1 MADTTTTNYAFT
13 KPEVGASSDT
23 WGTKLNTNW
32 DDLDTDLATLVVKTN
47 NLSDLS
53 SAVTALT
60 NLGLTSTAAELNI
73 LDGVTSTAAELNILD
88 GVTSTAAELNIL
100 DGVTSTAAELNILD
114 GVTSTAAELN
124 ILDGVT
130 STATELNTL
139 DGVTAILGDQTI
151 YIPAAGM
158 TARETSGAESGSAE
172 TSTNKIMIETMDFD
186 TASDEY
192 IQFSVRMPKGW
203 NASTLTAAFTW
214 SHAATSTN
222 FGVAWGIQ
230 AVALVNDDGIDTAFG
245 TAVVTTDTGGTTDDI
260 YLSGDSTAITLS
272 NTPAKSDWVVF
283 QIFRDVSDSG
293 DTMSIDARLH
303 GISLFYTTDS
313 ATDD

>member
-1 MADTTTTNYAFT
+1 
-13 KPEVGASSDT
+13 
-23 WGTKLNTNW
+23 
-32 DDLDTDLATLVVKTN
+32 
-47 NLSDLS
+47 
-53 SAVTALT
+53 
-60 NLGLTSTAAELNI
+60 
-73 LDGVTSTAAELNILD
+73 
-88 GVTSTAAELNIL
+88 
-100 DGVTSTAAELNILD
+100 
-114 GVTSTAAELN
+114 
-124 ILDGVT
+124 
-130 STATELNTL
+130 
-139 DGVTAILGDQTI
+139 
-151 YIPAAGM
+151 M
-158 TARETSGAESGSAE
+158 TARTTAGAASWSAE

-283 QIFRDVSDSG
+283 QIFRDVSDAG
-293 DTMSIDARLH
+293 DTMAIDARLH

>member
-1 MADTTTTNYAFT
+1 
-13 KPEVGASSDT
+13 
-23 WGTKLNTNW
+23 
-32 DDLDTDLATLVVKTN
+32 
-47 NLSDLS
+47 
-53 SAVTALT
+53 
-60 NLGLTSTAAELNI
+60 
-73 LDGVTSTAAELNILD
+73 VTSTSTTEALSANQGKELKTLVDGKQASDAQLTDVAGLAVTDGNFIVGNGSNFVAESAGTARTSLGLAIGTDVQAYNSTTVLD
-88 GVTSTAAELNIL
+88 A
-100 DGVTSTAAELNILD
+100 D
-114 GVTSTAAELN
+114 
-124 ILDGVT
+124 
-130 STATELNTL
+130 
-139 DGVTAILGDQTI
+139 ILGDQTI

-293 DTMSIDARLH
+293 DTMAVDARLH

>member
-1 MADTTTTNYAFT
+1 MATILRQRRDTAANWTSANPVIPDGQLCFDTTNDTFRIGDGTTTYGSL
-13 KPEVGASSDT
+13 PIQSGAAGDMSGS
-23 WGTKLNTNW
+23 
-32 DDLDTDLATLVVKTN
+32 N
-47 NLSDLS
+47 NLSEVV
-53 SAVTALT
+53 SASTALT
-60 NLGLTSTAAELNI
+60 NLGL
-73 LDGVTSTAAELNILD
+73 
-88 GVTSTAAELNIL
+88 TSTAAELNIL

-172 TSTNKIMIETMDFD
+172 TSTNKLMIETMDFD

-283 QIFRDVSDSG
+283 QIFRDVSDAG
-293 DTMSIDARLH
+293 DTMAIDARLH